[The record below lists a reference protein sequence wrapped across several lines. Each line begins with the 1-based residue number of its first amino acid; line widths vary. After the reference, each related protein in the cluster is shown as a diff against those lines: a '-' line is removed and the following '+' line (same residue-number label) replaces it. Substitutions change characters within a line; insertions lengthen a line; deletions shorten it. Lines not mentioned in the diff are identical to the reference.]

1 MLLEQNKRFLL
12 VRYDAGYCVQALSH
26 IGGYD
31 LQGLQECVKALG
43 VLASSLCPVQ
53 AQYLQQPF
61 LGKVINYLKSRMKV
75 TTLAP
80 VPVCGT

>member
-1 MLLEQNKRFLL
+1 MPLEQNKRFLR
-12 VRYDAGYCVQALSH
+12 VRYDADYCVQALTH
-26 IGGYD
+26 IREYD
-31 LQGLQECVKALG
+31 LHGLQECVKALG

-53 AQYLQQPF
+53 TQYLQQPF

-75 TTLAP
+75 TTLAA